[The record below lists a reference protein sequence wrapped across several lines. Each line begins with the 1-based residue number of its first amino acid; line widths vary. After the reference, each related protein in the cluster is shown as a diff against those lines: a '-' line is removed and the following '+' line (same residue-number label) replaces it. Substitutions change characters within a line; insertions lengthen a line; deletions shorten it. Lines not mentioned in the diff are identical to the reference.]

1 MVEVYEVDG
10 GECKKLEWEGT
21 INPAVAQLAGYSI
34 MEIIP
39 SFPDLKYFIKR
50 KRYNKI

>member
-1 MVEVYEVDG
+1 MVEIYEIDG
-10 GECKKLEWEGT
+10 GACKKLEWKGT
-21 INPAVAQLAGYSI
+21 INSEVAQLAGYSI

-50 KRYNKI
+50 KIYNRI